1 MKGRDLGAAVLVAA
15 SGVTMLAGCGD
26 GGGARSAATSPAV
39 TGTPSSTR
47 PRHHATA
54 GVTKEEGMR
63 IEITIEDQRFQA
75 TLDDSA
81 ACLDL
86 LAQLPQTVRMRD
98 HGGVEKTGPLGSAL
112 SLEGQPPGADPSIG
126 DLGYYAPGGTSSS
139 TTVTSPTTRASSSPA
154 GSTAMPPS
162 ASRSSTGTTPPTS
175 TPSAN
180 ARDCRRRTRTLSTP
194 RVGARQQSAPRNGS
208 PAPSRST

>member
-63 IEITIEDQRFQA
+63 IEITIGDQRFQA

-112 SLEGQPPGADPSIG
+112 SLEGQPPGADASIG
-126 DLGYYAPGGTSSS
+126 DVGYYAPGGNFVLYYGDQSYSPGIVILGRLDGDAAERIAQLHGNVTAHVD
-139 TTVTSPTTRASSSPA
+139 TVR
-154 GSTAMPPS
+154 
-162 ASRSSTGTTPPTS
+162 
-175 TPSAN
+175 
-180 ARDCRRRTRTLSTP
+180 
-194 RVGARQQSAPRNGS
+194 
-208 PAPSRST
+208 